1 MTGGRLHHDIRHS
14 SPPPSFV
21 TLPPSF
27 LPSLSLFLSFSF
39 SVTLLGVFSRSL
51 PLFLALSVTLP
62 FEVSVLLPTAGA
74 ETVTTIIVS
83 EVTSLK
89 HREEEK
95 EHEGGGG
102 VVGVERANAKR
113 RKGRLAYL

>member
-21 TLPPSF
+21 TLLPLPLSPS
-27 LPSLSLFLSFSF
+27 SC
-39 SVTLLGVFSRSL
+39 SVSPRSP

-74 ETVTTIIVS
+74 EAVTTIIVS

-102 VVGVERANAKR
+102 DGRGGGGGGGGTVGAEHASARRRERAD
-113 RKGRLAYL
+113 